1 MNASS
6 PVERS
11 DTERLPA
18 RQIHTEHKTNTFKWL
33 LKREFWENRGGFLW
47 AQVITGAIIS
57 VLYLILA
64 VIGSI
69 AGRRAAGDSFEI
81 NDHGNMAATLGAFGD
96 GVLLAGVL
104 LAFIVMAFV
113 VFFYALGSL
122 YDDRRD
128 RSILFWKSLPV
139 SDTQMVLSKAV
150 WALLL
155 APIIAVAVGILIGLA
170 LWLISALTLTVNGV
184 AAGTAV
190 FTHSHPLKII
200 GGVLASL
207 PVYIMWALPAVGWLM
222 LCSAWARSKPFLWA
236 VLLPVLA
243 CVIVSMI
250 RILPGT
256 SFPVDKVWYTLVYR
270 GLLSVVPGAWY
281 PAIGLDPTGGQ
292 EINSPDQLAS
302 AIDLTTSWQAFA
314 TADMWIGVVLG
325 VVFIAM
331 AIYLRRWR
339 ELAD

>member
-1 MNASS
+1 MNAVTT
-6 PVERS
+6 P
-11 DTERLPA
+11 
-18 RQIHTEHKTNTFKWL
+18 HKTHTFKWL

-47 AQVITGAIIS
+47 APIITGGIIS
-57 VLYLILA
+57 VLYLVLA
-64 VIGSI
+64 IIGSI
-69 AGRRAAGDSFEI
+69 AGRKNAGDAGLVL
-81 NDHGNMAATLGAFGD
+81 NGDPQLMARNIGAFGD

-104 LAFIVMAFV
+104 LALTVLAFV

-139 SDTQMVLSKAV
+139 SDLQMVLSKAT

-155 APIIAVAVGILIGLA
+155 APIIAVAVGIAIGLV
-170 LWLISALTLTVNGV
+170 LWVISALTLTVNGV
-184 AAGTAV
+184 SAGTAV

-207 PVYIMWALPAVGWLM
+207 PVYILWAMPAIGWLM

-243 CVIVSMI
+243 CVIVSMM
-250 RILPGT
+250 RILPGST
-256 SFPVDKVWYTLVYR
+256 FPVDKVWYTLVYR
-270 GLLSVVPGAWY
+270 GLLSVVPGAWF
-281 PAIGLDPTGGQ
+281 PAIGADPTGGR
-292 EINSPDQLAS
+292 EITSPDQLAS
-302 AIDLTTSWQAFA
+302 AIDLTSSWQAFA
-314 TADMWIGVVLG
+314 TADLWIGVVLG
-325 VVFIAM
+325 VAFIA
-331 AIYLRRWR
+331 AAVYLRRWR

>member
-1 MNASS
+1 MNAVTTA
-6 PVERS
+6 P
-11 DTERLPA
+11 
-18 RQIHTEHKTNTFKWL
+18 HKTQTFKWL

-47 AQVITGAIIS
+47 APIITGAVIS
-57 VLYLILA
+57 VLYLVLA

-69 AGRRAAGDSFEI
+69 AARRSAGSGGLVI
-81 NDHGNMAATLGAFGD
+81 NGDPQDMARNIGAFGD

-104 LAFIVMAFV
+104 LALTVLAFV

-139 SDTQMVLSKAV
+139 SDLQMVLSKAT

-155 APIIAVAVGILIGLA
+155 APIIAVAVGIVIGLV
-170 LWLISALTLTVNGV
+170 LWVISALTLTVNGV
-184 AAGTAV
+184 SAGTAV
-190 FTHSHPLKII
+190 FTHSHPLKIV

-207 PVYIMWALPAVGWLM
+207 PVYILWALPAVGWLM

-243 CVIVSMI
+243 CVTISMV
-250 RILPGT
+250 RILPGST
-256 SFPVDKVWYTLVYR
+256 VPVDKVWYALVYR
-270 GLLSVVPGAWY
+270 GLLSVVPGAWF
-281 PAIGLDPTGGQ
+281 PAIGADPTRGR
-292 EINSPDQLAS
+292 EINSPDQLAN

-314 TADMWIGVVLG
+314 TADLWLG
-325 VVFIAM
+325 VTLGLAFIAA

>member
-1 MNASS
+1 MNAVTTT
-6 PVERS
+6 P
-11 DTERLPA
+11 
-18 RQIHTEHKTNTFKWL
+18 HKTQTFKWL

-47 AQVITGAIIS
+47 APIITGAIIS
-57 VLYLILA
+57 VLYLVLA

-69 AGRRAAGDSFEI
+69 AGRRSAGRGGLMIDG
-81 NDHGNMAATLGAFGD
+81 DPQHMARNIGAFGD

-104 LAFIVMAFV
+104 LALTVLAFV

-139 SDTQMVLSKAV
+139 SDLQMVLSKAT

-155 APIIAVAVGILIGLA
+155 APIIAVGVGILIGVA
-170 LWLISALTLTVNGV
+170 LWVISALTLTVNGV
-184 AAGTAV
+184 SAGTAV
-190 FTHSHPLKII
+190 FTHSHPLKIV

-207 PVYIMWALPAVGWLM
+207 PVYILWALPAVGWLM

-243 CVIVSMI
+243 SLAISMV
-250 RILPGT
+250 RILPGST
-256 SFPVDKVWYTLVYR
+256 IPVDKVWYALVYR
-270 GLLSVVPGAWY
+270 GLLSVVPGAWF
-281 PAIGLDPTGGQ
+281 PAIGADPTGGR
-292 EINSPDQLAS
+292 EINGPHELAS

-314 TADMWIGVVLG
+314 TADLWLG
-325 VVFIAM
+325 VTLGLAFITA

>member
-1 MNASS
+1 MNASAHIDRPQS
-6 PVERS
+6 QTV
-11 DTERLPA
+11 
-18 RQIHTEHKTNTFKWL
+18 HTGHKTNTFKWL

-47 AQVITGAIIS
+47 APVITGAIIS

-69 AGRRAAGDSFEI
+69 AGRRAGGDSFQITDE
-81 NDHGNMAATLGAFGD
+81 GNMAATLGGFGD

-104 LAFIVMAFV
+104 LAFTVLAFV

-155 APIIAVAVGILIGLA
+155 APIIAVAVGILIGLS

-184 AAGTAV
+184 SAGTAV

-207 PVYIMWALPAVGWLM
+207 PVYILWALPAVGWLM

-270 GLLSVVPGAWY
+270 GLLSVVPGSWY

-314 TADMWIGVVLG
+314 TADMWIGVALG
-325 VVFIAM
+325 VAFIAA